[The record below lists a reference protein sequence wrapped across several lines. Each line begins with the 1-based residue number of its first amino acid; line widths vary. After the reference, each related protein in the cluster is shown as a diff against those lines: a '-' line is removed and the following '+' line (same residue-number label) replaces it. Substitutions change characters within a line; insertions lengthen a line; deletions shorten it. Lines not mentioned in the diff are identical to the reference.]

1 MRRGAVGKHAD
12 LRDPSCLILEQPA
25 ESLPFRDETF
35 DGVTILLAL
44 RFPWNTLVRGPL
56 FCSR

>member
-44 RFPWNTLVRGPL
+44 RFP
-56 FCSR
+56 